1 MFQIIPDI
9 IILHCRTNN
18 ITNDVSTVK
27 NMKKL
32 AKEIEE
38 NYSSKDVVI
47 LG

>member
-1 MFQIIPDI
+1 MLQIIPDI

-32 AKEIEE
+32 AKEIKEK
-38 NYSSKDVVI
+38 YSSMDIVI